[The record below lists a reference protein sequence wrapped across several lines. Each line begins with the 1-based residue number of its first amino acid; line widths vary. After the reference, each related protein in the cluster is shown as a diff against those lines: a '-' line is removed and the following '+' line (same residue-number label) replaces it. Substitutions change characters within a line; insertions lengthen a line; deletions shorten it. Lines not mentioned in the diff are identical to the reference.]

1 MRSPSYQIQ
10 QMHND
15 DEWMTNEW
23 RKMMVMM
30 IPIHKVMS
38 VLNNKSMIWKKLSW
52 CTSMIIFPL
61 QRCPPSFPPMKLLNT
76 TNTYWW
82 MDDEWM
88 RKNDDDDFHT
98 QSYVCVVW
106 AKAQFKRSFHDAHPG
121 ISFLFKRYP
130 SSPLTL
136 LDQYYNST

>member
-1 MRSPSYQIQ
+1 
-10 QMHND
+10 
-15 DEWMTNEW
+15 
-23 RKMMVMM
+23 
-30 IPIHKVMS
+30 
-38 VLNNKSMIWKKLSW
+38 
-52 CTSMIIFPL
+52 MIIFPL
-61 QRCPPSFPPMKLLNT
+61 QRCPPSSPPMKLLNT

-82 MDDEWM
+82 MDVEWM

-121 ISFLFKRYP
+121 ISSLFKRYP

-136 LDQYYNST
+136 LDQYYTIVHSDGGWWMKWWSIPHKVMHMLQSLKHEFKKNIHDAHTHLPRYPPSPLPSLLN